1 MSARDAV
8 RGMLA
13 GLFGL
18 LTLVGGAQASAE
30 AKLPIHVSENH
41 RYFEDASGKP
51 FLMQGDTAW
60 SLIVQLKRDD
70 VDLYL
75 KDRRKRGFNTLL
87 VNLLEHQFSSNP
99 PANAYGDKPFK
110 DAAFGEI
117 NPVYFDH
124 AAWVIERA
132 QALGF
137 VVLLVPAYLGANGG
151 GQGWYLEIEAAGPE
165 RMRAYGEAVARRFAR
180 YTNIVWV
187 LGGDFDAPD
196 KRLVSSLAEGIA
208 AVLPNALQTV
218 HARRNTNTAA
228 VWSDAK
234 WLSIDTVYDY
244 DDVHS
249 SVLAQTKDSRMPVIL
264 IETLYENEH
273 GTKAQLIRQNAY
285 GALLA
290 GAVGQFFGNSPI
302 WHFSGPGVFDSDRD
316 WRQELDSP
324 GAQSMTVLRKLFA
337 VLPWTDL
344 QPDRSGQITKAQ
356 NLYAASFSGGT
367 GAVIYGEG
375 GSFSVRKAVVKAGVD
390 VTWIDP
396 SSGVGTQAATPQ
408 DDGQMLTFRTPAE
421 KNAGGDGDWILLIGK
436 PGQFGPDRKG

>member
-1 MSARDAV
+1 MSALDAI

-13 GLFGL
+13 GLLAFVMLNGP
-18 LTLVGGAQASAE
+18 AQAAPE
-30 AKLPIHVSENH
+30 VKLPIHVSENH

-99 PANAYGDKPFK
+99 PASAYGDKPFK
-110 DAAFGEI
+110 DAAFGAI
-117 NPVYFDH
+117 NPRYFDH

-137 VVLLVPAYLGANGG
+137 VVLLAPAYLGANGG
-151 GQGWYLEIEAAGPE
+151 GQGWYLEIEAAGPQ
-165 RMRAYGEAVARRFAR
+165 RMRAYGEAVARRFAK

-196 KRLVSSLAEGIA
+196 KRLVSSLADGIA

-218 HARRNTNTAA
+218 HTRRNTNTAEI
-228 VWSDAK
+228 WSDAK

-249 SVLAQTKDSRMPVIL
+249 SVLAQTKANRMPVIL

-273 GTKAQLIRQNAY
+273 GTTAQMIRQNAY

-302 WHFSGPGVFDSDRD
+302 WHFGGPGVFDSDRD
-316 WRQELDSP
+316 WRQELNSP
-324 GAQSMTVLRKLFA
+324 GARSMTVLRKLFA

-344 QPDRSGQITKAQ
+344 EPDRSGQIINAR
-356 NLYAASFSGGT
+356 NLYAASFSGGA

-375 GSFSVRKAVVKAGVD
+375 DSFSVRKAAVKTGNDVV
-390 VTWIDP
+390 WIDP
-396 SSGVGTQAATPQ
+396 SSGVGIQAATPQ
-408 DDGQMLTFRTPAE
+408 EDGQTLTFRTPSE

-436 PGQFGPDRKG
+436 PGRFALNRKG